1 MTLPSQPAA
10 PGQTI
15 ARSHA
20 PVTARVNVE
29 PPVLN
34 GMAATEATWIAVLS
48 VAGYGFVGLLV
59 ILTTGVWQI
68 GLALP
73 TFGTAFTLWSASLRL
88 AKLKRGR
95 PDYYYEHAIQRW
107 MATRGLSRER
117 FLTRTGFWSVGC
129 VLPFGFASPFRYRD
143 PGAAA
148 DMPQPT
154 DESTSTPAL
163 MARLAALGAHLARS
177 HAGAAR

>member
-1 MTLPSQPAA
+1 MSATPEAA
-10 PGQTI
+10 ATGQTI

-20 PVTARVNVE
+20 PVTARVNTE

-48 VAGYGFVGLLV
+48 VGVYGFIGLLV
-59 ILTTGVWQI
+59 ILTTGLWQI

-73 TFGTAFTLWSASLRL
+73 TFGTALTLWGASLRL

-107 MATRGLSRER
+107 MAARGLSGDR
-117 FLTRTGFWSVGC
+117 FLTRTGFWSTGRS
-129 VLPFGFASPFRYRD
+129 LPFGFTSPFKYRARASQL
-143 PGAAA
+143 PAQELA
-148 DMPQPT
+148 DQPVV
-154 DESTSTPAL
+154 SASAPL
-163 MARLAALGAHLARS
+163 RLPRLGELFGKASA
-177 HAGAAR
+177 